1 MALPIRAALRS
12 ATRYVARHPLT
23 MMQMARHALG
33 MRVAIPLDAIRWFI
47 ANTPPG
53 KNAPTDIT
61 ISAQPP
67 AVNFGLSVNLMGTP
81 VRATLSVR
89 IDEIRIH
96 PDELRVQLHVHDVD
110 LKLLADAHTPVA
122 TLIKSGALDLSKPG
136 NLVNFMPKR
145 PDVLVEAHD
154 DVIVLDVMKNPKIA
168 GNFTLRRV
176 LQRLTPVMNV
186 AALQTEGDFLVLS
199 LRATPFGLPKALNPA
214 RA

>member
-12 ATRYVARHPLT
+12 ATRYVTRHPLT

-61 ISAQPP
+61 INAHPP
-67 AVNFGLSVNLMGTP
+67 AVTFGLSVNLMGTP

-122 TLIKSGALDLSKPG
+122 TLIKSGALDLSK
-136 NLVNFMPKR
+136 
-145 PDVLVEAHD
+145 
-154 DVIVLDVMKNPKIA
+154 
-168 GNFTLRRV
+168 
-176 LQRLTPVMNV
+176 
-186 AALQTEGDFLVLS
+186 
-199 LRATPFGLPKALNPA
+199 
-214 RA
+214 